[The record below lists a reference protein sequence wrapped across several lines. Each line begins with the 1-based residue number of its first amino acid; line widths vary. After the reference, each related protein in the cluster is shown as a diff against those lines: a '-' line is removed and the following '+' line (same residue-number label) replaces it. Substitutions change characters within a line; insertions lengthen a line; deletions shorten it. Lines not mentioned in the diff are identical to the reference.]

1 MRCLRLFNNS
11 SNLCFSFI
19 SLSSSSST
27 SRLSSLKSSTSF
39 IWYAAYFFVVGFSL
53 CVLVF
58 MVMVEVFEVEVGL
71 GVEDGLVD
79 GVIDKYFFFFF
90 GVYCGDK
97 YWCK

>member
-1 MRCLRLFNNS
+1 M
-11 SNLCFSFI
+11 
-19 SLSSSSST
+19 
-27 SRLSSLKSSTSF
+27 
-39 IWYAAYFFVVGFSL
+39 VGFSL

-79 GVIDKYFFFFF
+79 GVVDKYFFFFF